1 MGASGQV
8 NLSDEKDEGT
18 REIPKNW
25 LKLTD
30 EEKTNWL
37 VENLDEDVNKSE
49 YIKIRQSLINIV
61 GILSESMDS
70 KKFSIIKSDLMLR
83 LDVMTELDVTVMAKH
98 MVGKQ
103 KYYERHYP
111 DSDQVLYG
119 EEPTSKP
126 SSNISLSLGHISN
139 IIKKNKK
146 NIKKLKGEL
155 EDIYRAYA
163 LILPIES
170 VYHYSDPKRINEID
184 YSDYSCMVDF
194 VLSQEKYSLMKL
206 CKLLQIFE
214 LSPENKLKITDLKDL
229 TTWINTP
236 QINYDNDD
244 YLQLQLPENLKPYE
258 DELFDFFYSHK
269 EGDAYHSL
277 LQGQILA
284 GHPERAIAFVTDCQE
299 KKTGYHPIKFVKE
312 ALQPRIISDLVI
324 DICNEIAK
332 AGTLS
337 SETKIK
343 LKKNLEIISELLT
356 KADYRFNT
364 SKDIFAIIEHINTV
378 ISMDSTIKKNLLI
391 NNTTKSLLLALL
403 KSADPELFNPN
414 KENSEFYTLQAEFHN
429 NSNKQL
435 NNNEIG
441 ILLQGIRVEENQ
453 DGGLTAD
460 ENQENSLTAEYFYS
474 NKLGQ
479 DTIEPKKQSQY
490 VQNIKVALLNHL
502 NYLNNSSST
511 LPNTRTE
518 NAKKLVGNLL
528 SKLRFGVDAMRNI
541 FDEEKIK
548 ALSTPRNKFS
558 EDISYSFTPT
568 REEILCNTIKENL
581 ENLVLIRNKALQP
594 NEEKKSKN
602 TMSP

>member
-1 MGASGQV
+1 MGAPGQV

-70 KKFSIIKSDLMLR
+70 KQFSIIKSDLMSR
-83 LDVMTELDVTVMAKH
+83 LDAMTELDVTVMAKY

-103 KYYERHYP
+103 KYHERHYP
-111 DSDQVLYG
+111 DPDQVLYG

-163 LILPIES
+163 FILPIES
-170 VYHYSDPKRINEID
+170 VYRYSDRKRINEID

-214 LSPENKLKITDLKDL
+214 LSPENKLKITDFKDL

-244 YLQLQLPENLKPYE
+244 YLHLQLPENLKPYE

-343 LKKNLEIISELLT
+343 FKKNLEIISELLT
-356 KADYRFNT
+356 KADYQFNT

-441 ILLQGIRVEENQ
+441 ILLQGIHVEENQ

-518 NAKKLVGNLL
+518 NAKKLISNLL

-541 FDEEKIK
+541 FDKEKIK